1 MIKTLKSELKLRP
14 TYDEMIGMIEAQ
26 SDENR
31 PSIETVIDR
40 RATLF
45 RNNQFGSQF
54 DDIDFLGLKKQEED
68 RAKESVR
75 QAQLREN
82 GIMAGASSGLVSIGS
97 SGFSTPAEVYEAT
110 DDDDDMTSE
119 EATRIRAEMER
130 YLQRQQQTQQSSSST
145 ARTDLDEAHRQS
157 LPAGVEM
164 YRMNTEGTDDMQSL
178 VNIEEGEEEE
188 DFDDDPEL
196 IPADD
201 EEETKAPP
209 LSRKHKETID
219 YSNKITKWQ
228 DRSVQEDDIRFQLF
242 LRGIELTPEQE
253 EEITKLKVK
262 GKGRNQ
268 TRKDYLIN
276 YIDSLIQSGR
286 WTDQVN
292 DQLLQ
297 KRMVEWREM
306 KKGKGKGSGASSSD
320 LVPSQQSA
328 SSTAKDILISG
339 AKAGVETL
347 AKAGATAL
355 AKSFLPV

>member
-45 RNNQFGSQF
+45 RNNQFGSQL
-54 DDIDFLGLKKQEED
+54 DNIDFLGLKKQEED

-82 GIMAGASSGLVSIGS
+82 GIMAGASSGLVSIGSRSLARSSAEAS

-201 EEETKAPP
+201 EEETKAAP

-219 YSNKITKWQ
+219 YSTKITKWQ
-228 DRSVQEDDIRFQLF
+228 DKSVQEDDLRFQLF
-242 LRGIELTPEQE
+242 LRGIEMTPEQE
-253 EEITKLKVK
+253 EEISKLKVK

-276 YIDSLIQSGR
+276 YVDRLVQ
-286 WTDQVN
+286 TQVN
-292 DQLLQ
+292 GQT
-297 KRMVEWREM
+297 K
-306 KKGKGKGSGASSSD
+306 
-320 LVPSQQSA
+320 
-328 SSTAKDILISG
+328 
-339 AKAGVETL
+339 
-347 AKAGATAL
+347 
-355 AKSFLPV
+355 

>member
-14 TYDEMIGMIEAQ
+14 TYDEMIGMSEAQ

-54 DDIDFLGLKKQEED
+54 DNMDFLWLKKQEED

-97 SGFSTPAEVYEAT
+97 RSLARSSAEASSGFSAPAEVYEAT
-110 DDDDDMTSE
+110 DDDDMTSE

-130 YLQRQQQTQQSSSST
+130 YLQRQQQTQQSSSSST
-145 ARTDLDEAHRQS
+145 ARSDLDEAHRQS
-157 LPAGVEM
+157 LPTGFEM

-219 YSNKITKWQ
+219 YSTKITKWQ
-228 DRSVQEDDIRFQLF
+228 DRAF
-242 LRGIELTPEQE
+242 
-253 EEITKLKVK
+253 
-262 GKGRNQ
+262 
-268 TRKDYLIN
+268 
-276 YIDSLIQSGR
+276 
-286 WTDQVN
+286 
-292 DQLLQ
+292 
-297 KRMVEWREM
+297 
-306 KKGKGKGSGASSSD
+306 KKM
-320 LVPSQQSA
+320 
-328 SSTAKDILISG
+328 I
-339 AKAGVETL
+339 
-347 AKAGATAL
+347 
-355 AKSFLPV
+355 